1 MLSDL
6 ADFLQGLPPRRRYL
20 LILVVATLLGGY
32 TSYKIWMMCQIRG
45 WVPGATTRVEQIT
58 QKHIS
63 NGRRGNAYWVSWTDE
78 PIQNPGDH
86 RLNLTSEQWQAVDL
100 GDTIEVVYAT
110 GSSMPHT
117 RDGIYAENGSFIFDG
132 LLLAAEITT
141 IILMIVRLFRLGKNP
156 LPAQPASPDLL
167 DRPRF

>member
-1 MLSDL
+1 ML
-6 ADFLQGLPPRRRYL
+6 ADFLHSLQPRRRYM
-20 LILVVATLLGGY
+20 LILVVATLLAGY

-45 WVPGATTRVEQIT
+45 WVPGATTRLEQVT

-63 NGRRGNAYWVSWTDE
+63 NGRRGDAYWVSWTDQ

-86 RLNLTSEQWQAVDL
+86 RLNLTREQWQAVDL
-100 GDTIEVVYAT
+100 GDTIEVVYAS

-132 LLLAAEITT
+132 LLLIAEITT
-141 IILMIVRLFRLGKNP
+141 IIVMIVRLFRLRRNP
-156 LPAQPASPDLL
+156 PPDQPASPDLL
-167 DRPRF
+167 DRPGF

>member
-1 MLSDL
+1 MLSD
-6 ADFLQGLPPRRRYL
+6 FLHSLQPRRRYL

-45 WVPGATTRVEQIT
+45 WVPGATTRVEQVT

-63 NGRRGNAYWVSWTDE
+63 DGRRGNAYWVSWADE
-78 PIQNPGDH
+78 PIQTPGDH
-86 RLNLTSEQWQAVDL
+86 RLNLTREQWQAVDL
-100 GDTIEVVYAT
+100 GENIEVVYAT

-132 LLLAAEITT
+132 MLLIAEIATV
-141 IILMIVRLFRLGKNP
+141 IVMSFRLFRLRKNP
-156 LPAQPASPDLL
+156 PPAQPASPDLL